1 MFVKIIVVAV
11 LIGIVSSLAMA
22 LFYLVRDRGGD
33 GQRVVRAL
41 TVRIGVSI
49 GLFVLLLIFG
59 ATGLITPHGVIP

>member
-1 MFVKIIVVAV
+1 MFVKIIVVTI
-11 LIGIVSSLAMA
+11 LFGIISSLGLA

-49 GLFVLLLIFG
+49 GLFVLLLILG
-59 ATGLITPHGVIP
+59 ATGLITPHGVTP